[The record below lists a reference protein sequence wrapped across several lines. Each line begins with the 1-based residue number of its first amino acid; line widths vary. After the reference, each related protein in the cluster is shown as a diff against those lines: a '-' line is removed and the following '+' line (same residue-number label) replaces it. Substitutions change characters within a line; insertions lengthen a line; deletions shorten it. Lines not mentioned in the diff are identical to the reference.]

1 MKKSIQDLK
10 YRQSIVKYANR
21 FGVTKASYRYKVSR
35 TFVYR
40 WKNRYDGTLKSLEY
54 KSRRPHTCPNE
65 SSQEEY
71 DLIINYARR
80 NPKVGLTT
88 LWIKLR
94 KVGYERN
101 ITTLYRSLI
110 RLGIR
115 ISPPK
120 SQSVKRRPYDGGSYP
135 GERVQIDVKQVPSY
149 CLVGDLKGKKLYQ
162 YTCIDEYSRYRHLE
176 IYEEKSTYSSQQFI
190 LRCVKRLPFTIKN
203 VQTDN
208 GTEFTNRLIS
218 ENPADTLFEST
229 LKTLEIGHRCI
240 KPYTPRHNGRVERS
254 HGKDSRYFYNSTFYS
269 MDDIKKKLRRY
280 LINYN
285 NFPMKPLKY
294 LSPKEYL
301 VQYTNSD

>member
-10 YRQSIVKYANR
+10 YRQSIVKYAKR

-40 WKNRYDGTLKSLEY
+40 WLKRYDGTLDSLKY
-54 KSRRPHTCPNE
+54 KSRRPHNSPNE
-65 SSQEEY
+65 STQDEY
-71 DLIINYARR
+71 NLIINYARR
-80 NPKVGLTT
+80 NPRVGLTT

-94 KVGYERN
+94 KAGYTRD
-101 ITTLYRSLI
+101 ITTLYRSLF
-110 RLGIR
+110 RLGIKTAV
-115 ISPPK
+115 PQ
-120 SQSVKRRPYDGGSYP
+120 SQSVKRQPYDGGSYP
-135 GERVQIDVKQVPSY
+135 GERVQIDVKMVPSK

-190 LRCVKRLPFTIKN
+190 LRCVKRMPFSIKN

-208 GTEFTNRLIS
+208 GLEFTNRIIS
-218 ENPADTLFEST
+218 EDPKDTLFEST
-229 LKTLEIGHRCI
+229 LKSLGIGHRCI

-269 MDDIKKKLRRY
+269 IDDIKRKLRRY
-280 LINYN
+280 LYKYN
-285 NFPMKPLKY
+285 DFPMKPLGY

-301 VQYTNSD
+301 ANYNNSD